1 MIKTKKP
8 GVTHKGKVLRAG
20 ALLSLS
26 EADEKRL
33 VKDGW
38 AYFVEA
44 WPAGKEELSTES
56 ENPEPAS
63 SEESK
68 DAEPATE
75 TPEEGPQTDLPEEEQ
90 PEPAPKRTRSRK
102 K

>member
-20 ALLSLS
+20 ALLSLP

-38 AYFVEA
+38 AYYVEV
-44 WPAGKEELSTES
+44 WPAGKEDPPA
-56 ENPEPAS
+56 ENEQPKPTS
-63 SEESK
+63 SDESK
-68 DAEPATE
+68 DAEPAKE
-75 TPEEGPQTDLPEEEQ
+75 SHEEGPQTDLPEEEQ
-90 PEPAPKRTRSRK
+90 PKPTPKRTHSRK